1 MDEVPSIITI
11 FTIAHLSLFLSII
24 QSFYILS
31 FSVFISLFF
40 FTLAQNSDE
49 LSVTANEVVM
59 VIEDPG
65 DGWLKVK
72 RGNDSGYVPST
83 YVQLT

>member
-1 MDEVPSIITI
+1 MGKVPSIITTFI
-11 FTIAHLSLFLSII
+11 ITHLSVSVNCSVIFK
-24 QSFYILS
+24 LS
-31 FSVFISLFF
+31 FSIFTSLFF
-40 FTLAQNSDE
+40 FTSAQNSEE

>member
-1 MDEVPSIITI
+1 
-11 FTIAHLSLFLSII
+11 
-24 QSFYILS
+24 
-31 FSVFISLFF
+31 
-40 FTLAQNSDE
+40 
-49 LSVTANEVVM
+49 M

-72 RGNDSGYVPST
+72 RGADMGYVPST

>member
-1 MDEVPSIITI
+1 MINI
-11 FTIAHLSLFLSII
+11 
-24 QSFYILS
+24 
-31 FSVFISLFF
+31 FF
-40 FTLAQNSDE
+40 FTLAQNSEE

-72 RGNDSGYVPST
+72 RGSESGYVPSS

>member
-1 MDEVPSIITI
+1 
-11 FTIAHLSLFLSII
+11 
-24 QSFYILS
+24 
-31 FSVFISLFF
+31 
-40 FTLAQNSDE
+40 
-49 LSVTANEVVM
+49 M

-65 DGWLKVK
+65 DGWFKVK